1 MPREDTV
8 NIDTEAIRRLRD
20 HLLSH
25 VPETPG
31 TQPRHRDA
39 GQDGEPRRDA
49 VTRRVEPFAETMY
62 LVMMADGEPDAA
74 ERKALAAAISVLTDG
89 QMTADD
95 IDSMLERFDGNTRH
109 AGSEGRLAQLGARL
123 CADQDDRE
131 TAFSLGAV
139 VALADD
145 RVDVRENQAL
155 QWIRK
160 YYGISDR
167 RMASILES
175 IG

>member
-1 MPREDTV
+1 V

-20 HLLSH
+20 HLLSAM
-25 VPETPG
+25 PAAPAEP
-31 TQPRHRDA
+31 A
-39 GQDGEPRRDA
+39 GSAGAAQATEPRSDA

-74 ERKALAAAISVLTDG
+74 ERKALTAAISVLTDG
-89 QMTADD
+89 QLTIAD
-95 IDSMLERFDGNTRH
+95 IESMLERFDAGARH
-109 AGSEGRLAQLGARL
+109 AGSEARLAQLGVRL

-155 QWIRK
+155 QWIRQ

-167 RMASILES
+167 RMAAILES

>member
-1 MPREDTV
+1 M

-25 VPETPG
+25 TPETA
-31 TQPRHRDA
+31 TEQPPNERPLP
-39 GQDGEPRRDA
+39 EPRKDA
-49 VTRRVEPFAETMY
+49 VMSRVAPFAETMY

-74 ERKALAAAISVLTDG
+74 EHNALSAAITVLTDG
-89 QMTADD
+89 QLSATD
-95 IDSMLERFDGNTRH
+95 IEAMLERFEGNAQR
-109 AGSEGRLAQLGARL
+109 AGSEGRLEQIGVRL

-139 VALADD
+139 VALADE
-145 RVDVRENQAL
+145 RVDARENQAL

-167 RMASILES
+167 RVAAILETMA
-175 IG
+175 